1 MTVVDRLTE
10 ITKRIRA
17 AERDAGRAAG
27 CVSLMAVSKTRRA
40 DEIKPL
46 LDAGHRL
53 FGENRVQEA
62 LDKWPDLKR
71 AFPDASVH
79 LIGHLQKNKIKQAVA
94 FFDGIDSV
102 DSEELAAKIV
112 AEMKAQN
119 RFIPCFVQV
128 NTGEEPQKSG
138 VAPAKAVSLV
148 AFCQNAGMTVAGLMC
163 VPPVDDEPSP
173 HFALLKKLARQA
185 GVPQLSMGMS
195 DDFQIAVEQ
204 GADIVRVGSMLFGP
218 RS

>member
-1 MTVVDRLTE
+1 MTAVDRLAE
-10 ITKRIRA
+10 ITKQMRA
-17 AERDAGRAAG
+17 AEKYAGRPSG

-40 DEIKPL
+40 EEIRPL

-62 LDKWPDLKR
+62 LEKWPALKR
-71 AFPDASVH
+71 DFPDASVH

-102 DSEELAAKIV
+102 DSEELAEKIA

-138 VAPAKAVSLV
+138 VLPAEAVSLV
-148 AFCQNAGMTVAGLMC
+148 GFCQNAGMTVAGLMC
-163 VPPVDDEPSP
+163 VPPVDDEPAP

-185 GVPQLSMGMS
+185 GVPRLSMGMS
-195 DDFQIAVEQ
+195 DDFQIAIEQ
-204 GADIVRVGSMLFGP
+204 GADIVRVGSLLFGP
-218 RS
+218 RG